1 MSNDPD
7 PERLKAL
14 EARLKKVKGPEKEEH
29 AGDKAYNQAQ
39 YAWQMVVELIAGLG
53 IGFGIGYGAD
63 ALFGTKPIFMVL
75 FIMLGFAAGV
85 KVMLGTAA
93 HMQKTAEADAGKAPE
108 AHSDEE
114 EG

>member
-7 PERLKAL
+7 PERLRAL
-14 EARLKKVKGPEKEEH
+14 EERLKKIKGPEKEEH
-29 AGDKAYNQAQ
+29 SGDKGYNQAQ

-53 IGFGIGYGAD
+53 IGFGIGYGLD
-63 ALFGTKPIFMVL
+63 AIFGTKPIFMVL
-75 FIMLGFAAGV
+75 FILLGFAAGV

-93 HMQKTAEADAGKAPE
+93 HMQKTPECEGMSPDARSE
-108 AHSDEE
+108 EE